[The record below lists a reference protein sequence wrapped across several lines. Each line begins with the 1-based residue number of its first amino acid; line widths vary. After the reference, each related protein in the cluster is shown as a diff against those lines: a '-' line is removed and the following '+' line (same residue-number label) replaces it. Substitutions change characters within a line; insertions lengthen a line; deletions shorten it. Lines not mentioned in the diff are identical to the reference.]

1 MTLGSSVTLAR
12 KTDVAGELD
21 DVVAVRLASPVRG
34 PARTHFWLVAV
45 LCPSLMW
52 SSAAFG
58 LYFKGAVIRS
68 TSPWGAVYEQGHHA
82 AGGPALLVTGRRP
95 ALDWRDG
102 FLGPPESTLALP
114 MDTWRGALQRLK

>member
-82 AGGPALLVTGRRP
+82 AGGPAPLVT
-95 ALDWRDG
+95 A
-102 FLGPPESTLALP
+102 LALP